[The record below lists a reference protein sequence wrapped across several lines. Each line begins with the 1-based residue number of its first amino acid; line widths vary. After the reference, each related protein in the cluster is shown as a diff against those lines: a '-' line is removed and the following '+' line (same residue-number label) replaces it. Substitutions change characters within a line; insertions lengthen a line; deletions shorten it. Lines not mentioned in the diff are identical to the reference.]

1 MNWRPEGLGYHGKQ
15 VKWINYFLT
24 EGKKQALT
32 SSANT
37 ILLKPTPF
45 TLHLKTH

>member
-24 EGKKQALT
+24 EGKKALT
-32 SSANT
+32 SSANI
-37 ILLKPTPF
+37 ILLSLST
-45 TLHLKTH
+45 